1 LVLELCG
8 ESSAPEEGVDDVDV
22 EIVPLRGAPGRLIL
36 AGMPWVTSRFPSI
49 LIGYNMEGL
58 SEMDYLVLY
67 TKLCSCLWAH
77 MSGQA
82 GSTER
87 SAGLLLGRARV
98 SGTTET
104 LVGRN
109 PWVPMCLKARNK
121 EGGEKGKKR
130 KVKDESDKNVRAKDN
145 EKICNLMRSKVRR
158 RRRIN

>member
-1 LVLELCG
+1 
-8 ESSAPEEGVDDVDV
+8 
-22 EIVPLRGAPGRLIL
+22 
-36 AGMPWVTSRFPSI
+36 M
-49 LIGYNMEGL
+49 
-58 SEMDYLVLY
+58 
-67 TKLCSCLWAH
+67 
-77 MSGQA
+77 
-82 GSTER
+82 
-87 SAGLLLGRARV
+87 
-98 SGTTET
+98 TET